1 MRKILLLFIPFCC
14 IAFCQVREE
23 ERLTKELNDVIEQIT
38 IISDSPLKFA
48 NDRIAELDE
57 WIRILPDRKPIE
69 EGNITMKQALQNLKK
84 EINDDTGKYV
94 SDVLTELHNEKKRL
108 TTGIERVK

>member
-1 MRKILLLFIPFCC
+1 MRKILIFLMLMVSV
-14 IAFCQVREE
+14 AFCQVNDM
-23 ERLTKELNDVIEQIT
+23 ERMTAELSDIEKQIAT
-38 IISDSPLKFA
+38 ISDSPVKFA

>member
-1 MRKILLLFIPFCC
+1 MRKILIFLMLMVSV
-14 IAFCQVREE
+14 AFCQVNDM
-23 ERLTKELNDVIEQIT
+23 ERMTAELSDIEKQIAT
-38 IISDSPLKFA
+38 ISDSPVKFA
-48 NDRIAELDE
+48 NDKIAELEE
-57 WIRILPDRKPIE
+57 WINILPDRKPVE

>member
-1 MRKILLLFIPFCC
+1 MRKILIFLMLMVSV
-14 IAFCQVREE
+14 AFCQVNDM
-23 ERLTKELNDVIEQIT
+23 ERMTAELSDIEKQIAT
-38 IISDSPLKFA
+38 ISDSPVKFA

-57 WIRILPDRKPIE
+57 WINILPDRKPIE